1 MPMMCGGRGFTDCDG
16 VEVGGCLGCKD
27 VAYVTAGCGGGGWTS
42 LIGEHVLCKLLKG
55 VVDDGIGIGGGSSSS
70 VGLLTYLG
78 LVGAY
83 WDVLLLCCLV
93 TVVLWLW
100 L

>member
-1 MPMMCGGRGFTDCDG
+1 MMCGGGRLADGDG

-27 VAYVTAGCGGGGWTS
+27 VTDVTAGCGGGRWTA

-55 VVDDGIGIGGGSSSS
+55 VVDDRVGGGGGSSS

-78 LVGAY
+78 LIGAY
-83 WDVLLLCCLV
+83 WDVLVCCLV
-93 TVVLWLW
+93 VAVLMWP
-100 L
+100 